1 MITIEVVNDVSD
13 ELIEAF
19 ARLIPQLSSSGCQP
33 GAEGLGKIV
42 FSTATLLYIARDS
55 ERQNEIVGTLTLA
68 IYHIPT
74 GTKAWI
80 EDVVVDEG
88 ARGKRIG
95 ELLCQAAL
103 DQAKSAGAKGV
114 DLTSRP
120 ARVAANRLYQRMGF
134 QLRKTNSYRYNF
146 PKN

>member
-1 MITIEVVNDVSD
+1 MITIEVIKDVTA
-13 ELIEAF
+13 ELVEAF
-19 ARLIPQLSSSGCQP
+19 EHLIPQLSSSGFKV

-42 FSTATLLYIARDS
+42 YSPATQLYIARDS

-68 IYHIPT
+68 MYHIPT

-134 QLRKTNSYRYNF
+134 QLRETNSYRYNF
-146 PKN
+146 TKN